1 MTGAVVTSEAFGS
14 GSDVST
20 SVQNFPNNW
29 YRVSLSGKVNSA
41 STDTR
46 LVIYLQSNL
55 TAFAASYAGNNT
67 SGVYLYGAQLEA
79 GSFPTS
85 YIPTSGS
92 TATRAADVASIPTSA
107 FGYNQKAGTVVVEW
121 NSPDDTAHIVNLNTD
136 ASNRWVILK
145 DAGNQKSFISDG
157 GAAVMNVVIAA
168 APSGDNKSGMSVSS
182 ASGNGVINGG
192 SVVSDTSVSVP
203 NATTLSIGKD
213 EASNYYLNG
222 HIKSIQYYPRRL
234 TNTQLQELTS

>member
-1 MTGAVVTSEAFGS
+1 MEFGFISSAISE
-14 GSDVST
+14 T
-20 SVQNFPNNW
+20 SVAVHVW
-29 YRVSLSGKVNSA
+29 
-41 STDTR
+41 
-46 LVIYLQSNL
+46 
-55 TAFAASYAGNNT
+55 
-67 SGVYLYGAQLEA
+67 GAQVEA
-79 GSFPTS
+79 GAFPTS
-85 YIPTSGS
+85 YFPTAGVAASRS
-92 TATRAADVASIPTSA
+92 ADVASIPTSA

-136 ASNRWVILK
+136 ASNRWVIIK

-157 GAAVMNVVIAA
+157 GATVMNVVIAA

-234 TNTQLQELTS
+234 SNTQLQELTS